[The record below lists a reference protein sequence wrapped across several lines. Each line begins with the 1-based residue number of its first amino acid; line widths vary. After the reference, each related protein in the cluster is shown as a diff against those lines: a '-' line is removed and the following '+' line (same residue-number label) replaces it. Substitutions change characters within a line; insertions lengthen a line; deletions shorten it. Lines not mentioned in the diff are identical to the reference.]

1 METFR
6 VSPKKVAL
14 QYTDLEKEVKKV
26 ESDPV
31 LSATSAVA
39 SSSSSSSASAD
50 SVSNS
55 PSKMTRKQS
64 PKPKGEAPVL
74 SEGKKQH
81 EEKRNLQLADLEEYK
96 KKLGVI
102 GVTMIE
108 YGPAQMRLLGY
119 LLKRKR
125 ERNKPE
131 TLGGADPAS
140 SSSSASVVTETETE
154 ENPARTNMP
163 TNTSI
168 LPTGSPDVV
177 LSTKKTKRKKK
188 KMTDERLRSMFA
200 EKRLL
205 NQSNKKQQRDAWV
218 LFNLFRR
225 LDVEKNCDKGLK
237 LVADLLEN
245 ENKPSRYIFLFLK
258 TFGKHQY
265 VVGFV
270 SGSKQENETSTAV
283 IDYVC
288 PKLEP
293 PPSEPTRWKTTKM
306 LDTFAGYVILKFLW
320 LNNDKGQ
327 DKYKYNKV
335 YYKNKE
341 YTDPKEVLRRL
352 SRFNIDDF
360 GEEIMGFKKQEPTS
374 SEMDSGE

>member
-31 LSATSAVA
+31 LSATSSASA
-39 SSSSSSSASAD
+39 SSSSSPSPSPD

-140 SSSSASVVTETETE
+140 SSSSATVVTE
-154 ENPARTNMP
+154 ENPAL

-270 SGSKQENETSTAV
+270 SGSKQENETSSAV

-352 SRFNIDDF
+352 SRFTIDDF
-360 GEEIMGFKKQEPTS
+360 GEEIMGFKKQELTS
-374 SEMDSGE
+374 SEMGSGE

>member
-1 METFR
+1 MEMFR

-31 LSATSAVA
+31 LSA
-39 SSSSSSSASAD
+39 SSSASA
-50 SVSNS
+50 SSSSAAVSNS
-55 PSKMTRKQS
+55 PSKMTRKQTS
-64 PKPKGEAPVL
+64 PKAKGEAPVL

-102 GVTMIE
+102 GVSMIE

-125 ERNKPE
+125 ERNKTE
-131 TLGGADPAS
+131 TSGGADPAS
-140 SSSSASVVTETETE
+140 SSSSATAVTE
-154 ENPARTNMP
+154 ENPVQQPNA
-163 TNTSI
+163 SI
-168 LPTGSPDVV
+168 LPTGSPDLFV
-177 LSTKKTKRKKK
+177 SAKKTKRKKK
-188 KMTDERLRSMFA
+188 KMTDEQLRSIFG

-374 SEMDSGE
+374 SEMGLGE